1 MREVVAIIRMN
12 MVNKTKE
19 ALLKEGIAAVTCR
32 KVVGRGR
39 KKVDF
44 SIIGGIIDDGSIES
58 SNVGENISEIHRLI
72 PKRMLEL
79 FVKDEDVEKVINTIM
94 EINSH
99 GNPGDGKIF
108 VMNVFE
114 AVRIRTGEIGTDA
127 I

>member
-1 MREVVAIIRMN
+1 MKEVVAIIRMN

-32 KVVGRGR
+32 KVLGRGR

-44 SIIGGIIDDGSIES
+44 SIIGGIIDDGTIES
-58 SNVGENISEIHRLI
+58 TNVVENISEMHRLI

-114 AVRIRTGEIGTDA
+114 AVRIRTGEVGTDA

>member
-1 MREVVAIIRMN
+1 VKEVVAIIRMN

-58 SNVGENISEIHRLI
+58 SNVGENISEMHRLI

-114 AVRIRTGEIGTDA
+114 AVRIRTGEVGTDA

>member
-1 MREVVAIIRMN
+1 MKEVFAIIRMN

-32 KVVGRGR
+32 KVVGRGK

-44 SIIGGIIDDGSIES
+44 SIIGGIIDDGSLGS
-58 SNVGENISEIHRLI
+58 STEVENISEMHRLV

-79 FVKDEDVEKVINTIM
+79 FVNDEDVEKVVNTIM

-114 AVRIRTGEIGTDA
+114 SVRIRTGETGIDA